1 MWDLDHKERWAP
13 KNWSFQAVVLEKT
26 LENPLDCKEI
36 KPVNPK
42 GSQSW
47 IFIRRT
53 DAEAPVL
60 GAHLMQRANSLERLI
75 LGKIEGRW
83 RGWQRIRWL
92 DGITDSMHMSL
103 SKIQEMVEGQGSLAC
118 CSPWGHKELDTTVW
132 LNKTTKEPKWLA
144 WAFWELSAYPRL
156 DSRSFNSYF
165 TAQLFKMTAK
175 FPWLSA
181 LV

>member
-1 MWDLDHKERWAP
+1 MCTFFSCQKKPKPWVCPSPCSLD
-13 KNWSFQAVVLEKT
+13 S
-26 LENPLDCKEI
+26 KEI
-36 KPVNPK
+36 KPVRPK

-53 DAEAPVL
+53 DAEAPIL

-118 CSPWGHKELDTTVW
+118 CSPWGHKESDTTVW
-132 LNKTTKEPKWLA
+132 LNNNKYQNEPLKCYPSITYQ
-144 WAFWELSAYPRL
+144 ELY
-156 DSRSFNSYF
+156 NNEVY
-165 TAQLFKMTAK
+165 
-175 FPWLSA
+175 
-181 LV
+181 